1 MLIPI
6 RCFTCGAMI
15 ANKWGDYCR
24 LINEEH
30 RTPLEALELLGIR
43 RYCCRRML
51 LTHVDLIEKMLP
63 YSRTDEPDDLA
74 TETV

>member
-15 ANKWGDYCR
+15 ANKWKEYCR
-24 LINEEH
+24 LVQEEGKS
-30 RTPLEALELLGIR
+30 PAEALEELKIN

-51 LTHVDLIEKMLP
+51 LTHIDLLDKMIP
-63 YSRTDEPDDLA
+63 YSRTDSPEA
-74 TETV
+74 HGGN

>member
-15 ANKWGDYCR
+15 ANRWEEYVN
-24 LINEEH
+24 LIKSGM
-30 RTPLEALELLGIR
+30 TPAQAMDHMGIR

-51 LTHVDLIEKMLP
+51 LTHVDLIDKMLP
-63 YSRTDEPDDLA
+63 YSRTDAPD
-74 TETV
+74 TKPV